1 MTNLAQIETFAII
14 LLAVAALVAAICQ
27 RLRIPYTVALVL
39 AGLGLTVLQSAF
51 PVLLPV
57 QAVSPDIIL
66 SLFIP
71 PLIFEAAFHLEWDNL
86 WQAMPQALTLAVP
99 GVLLTAG
106 IVGLIVHWFGG
117 VGLGGALVFGTL
129 ISATDPVAVIALFKT
144 FRVPRRLNVI
154 VEAESLFNDGTAI
167 VIFKIAL
174 LAAIGGAGSFS
185 LIGGVGDFVRVAAG
199 GVLVGALLGW
209 LAARLIG
216 RIDDHLVEIT
226 ITACLA
232 FGAYVIADQLQVS
245 GVLAVLA
252 AGVVCNQ
259 VGRGNM
265 SPTTRIA
272 LFNFWEYIAF
282 LANSL
287 IFLLIGLG
295 TNLSQLG
302 LHAGSIMIAIAA
314 TLISRLV
321 VVYGLSWLL
330 GRLESRF
337 VLVRAW
343 EHVLFWSGLR
353 GAISLALA
361 LSLPSD
367 LPERE
372 TLRAMAFGVV
382 LFTLLIQGTTMQ
394 FLIKQLRLVQSSAR
408 EQARDIRWGR
418 LYASEAAWRRLRELR
433 AEGLLPDDVWNELR
447 GDYRQRRASLAA
459 DLRALYAEH
468 GELSHELLQET
479 QREMLRAER
488 VALNEAM
495 RRGLIGEAT
504 ARDLIA
510 AVDEQL
516 DALTNAVTTG
526 H

>member
-1 MTNLAQIETFAII
+1 MTNVSQAEAFAVT
-14 LLAVAALVAAICQ
+14 LLAVAALVAALCQ
-27 RLRIPYTVALVL
+27 RLRIPYTVALIV
-39 AGLGLTVLQSAF
+39 AGLGLTVIQSG
-51 PVLLPV
+51 LPV
-57 QAVSPDIIL
+57 QAISPDIIL
-66 SLFIP
+66 GLFVP

-86 WQAMPQALTLAVP
+86 WEAMPQALTLAVP
-99 GVLLTAG
+99 GVILTAG

-117 VGLGGALVFGTL
+117 IGLGGALVFGAL
-129 ISATDPVAVIALFKT
+129 ISATDPVAVIALFRS

-167 VIFKIAL
+167 VLFRIAL
-174 LAAIGGAGSFS
+174 VAAIGGGTSFD
-185 LIGGVGDFVRVAAG
+185 LFTGVGDFVRIAAG
-199 GVLVGALLGW
+199 GVLVGGLLGW

-226 ITACLA
+226 ITTCLA
-232 FGAYVIADQLQVS
+232 FGSYVIADEFQMS

-259 VGRGNM
+259 LGRDNM

-287 IFLLIGLG
+287 IFLMIGLS
-295 TNLSQLG
+295 TNIYQLG
-302 LHAGSIMIAIAA
+302 LHAGSIVVAIGAA
-314 TLISRLV
+314 LTSRLI

-330 GRLESRF
+330 GRIDSRF
-337 VLVRAW
+337 AVVRSW

-361 LSLPSD
+361 LSLPFD
-367 LPERE
+367 LAERD

-382 LFTLLIQGTTMQ
+382 LFTLIIQATTMQ
-394 FLIKQLRLVQSSAR
+394 FLIRRLRLGKSTDH
-408 EQARDIRWGR
+408 EQARDSKWGR
-418 LYASEAAWRRLRELR
+418 LYANEAAWRRLRELR
-433 AEGLLPDDVWNELR
+433 AEGLLPDDVWGELR
-447 GDYRQRRASLAA
+447 TDYRQRRTALTA

-468 GELSHELLQET
+468 GELSHELIQIA
-479 QREMLRAER
+479 QREMFRAER
-488 VALNEAM
+488 VALSDAT
-495 RRGLIGEAT
+495 RRGLIGEDT

-510 AVDEQL
+510 AVDQQL
-516 DALTNAVTTG
+516 EALNLPD
-526 H
+526 